1 MKKQPKHLNWLG
13 DSLDQVKSFSD
24 EAKRSAGHQLGL
36 IQSGIEAEDWKSM
49 ENKITKGSANVFED
63 LGFDV
68 QEAQNLLLRSQT
80 MIALVQWFEASGM
93 TQTQAAKTLGI
104 TQPRFNQL
112 LKGKIEIFSLDALVN
127 MATSAGMRVGLRIR
141 PVTSVKVRNT
151 ALQKTAQTSKRRVT
165 A

>member
-1 MKKQPKHLNWLG
+1 MTEL
-13 DSLDQVKSFSD
+13 
-24 EAKRSAGHQLGL
+24 
-36 IQSGIEAEDWKSM
+36 
-49 ENKITKGSANVFED
+49 KITKGSANVFED

-68 QEAQNLLLRSQT
+68 QESQNLLLRSQT

-93 TQTQAAKTLGI
+93 TQAIAAKTLGI

-127 MATSAGMRVGLRIR
+127 MATSAGMRVGLSIR
-141 PVTSVKVRNT
+141 PVTSVRVRST
-151 ALQKTAQTSKRRVT
+151 AAHKSAQSTKRRLH